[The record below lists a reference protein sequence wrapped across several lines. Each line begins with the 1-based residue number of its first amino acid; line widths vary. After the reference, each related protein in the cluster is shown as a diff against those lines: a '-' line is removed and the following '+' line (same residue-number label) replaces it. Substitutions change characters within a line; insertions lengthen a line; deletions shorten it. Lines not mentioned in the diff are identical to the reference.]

1 MPSSFESVEALLTR
15 VPFFQTLDRVDLARL
30 AGALE
35 EVRFPAGTEIFSESD
50 EADAL
55 YLLAGGHVE
64 VTVGVG
70 DSERQVAILEAPSYF
85 GELGLL
91 LANRTGS
98 VRASTDVH
106 AWRLPR
112 EQFGRLARDRSA
124 IALAVATSL
133 ALLLD
138 QRSREHVGAP
148 VAERQVVPA
157 EVPEVGRQS
166 QWRIVGAAIAL
177 GVPFGL
183 WWTGPP
189 AGMSVQGWHISLTVL
204 GAALAWLFEP
214 VPDFV
219 TALAMPIAWG
229 LLGLAPLSLAFAGF
243 SSSSWFVAIGA
254 MGIGAAMTRS
264 GLFLRLVLFVLKI
277 LPTKYSAYVL
287 GLLVG
292 GLVTTPAVPVPFIRV
307 ATITPLVR
315 ELAQTLGYPAG
326 SRARAGLAA
335 ASIIGFGFFSNI
347 FLTGRVENFFLI
359 GLLGH
364 PDDARFGWIPWL
376 VDAAP
381 AGAVLLAGAAV
392 MLFVLY
398 RSTLAPRATTD
409 VLRLQRYLLGPLSNR
424 EIITLA
430 ALALLI
436 AGLFLEQNLHVDVA
450 WIALAAFLIVL
461 AGGVIDRANFR
472 GSLEWGFLI
481 FFAILLS
488 TGGVLRGAG
497 VDQWIA
503 TALVPL
509 ARAVQNPSLLVMLL
523 GVLVVGCRF
532 VLPATPTILL
542 LSLAL
547 VPVASH
553 VGLSPWVVGFVI
565 ISMGTPWL
573 HPSQSLFY
581 RLVTEMTRGEM
592 MPPRDGTVVGVVM
605 TLITLVAIAASVPYW
620 RMLGLISSF

>member
-1 MPSSFESVEALLTR
+1 MQLSFESVESLLIR

-35 EVRFPAGTEIFSESD
+35 EVRFPASTEIFSENA

-55 YLLAGGHVE
+55 YLLASGRVE

-70 DSERQVAILEAPSYF
+70 DSERQVAVLEAPSYF

-91 LANRTGS
+91 LVRRTGS
-98 VRASTDVH
+98 VRASTDIH
-106 AWRLPR
+106 AWKLPR
-112 EQFGRLARDRSA
+112 ERFDQLARERSA

-148 VAERQVVPA
+148 VAEQQVVPV

-166 QWRIVGAAIAL
+166 QWRIAGAAIAL

-183 WWTGPP
+183 WWIGPP
-189 AGMSVQGWHISLTVL
+189 AGMSVPGWHTSLTII

-219 TALAMPIAWG
+219 TALAMLISWG
-229 LLGLAPLSLAFAGF
+229 LLRLAPLSMAFAGF
-243 SSSSWFVAIGA
+243 SSSSWFVALGA
-254 MGIGAAMTRS
+254 MGIGVAMTRS
-264 GLFLRLVLFVLKI
+264 GLFLRLILFVLKI
-277 LPTKYSAYVL
+277 LPAQYSAYLL

-292 GLVTTPAVPVPFIRV
+292 GVVTTPAVPVPMIRV
-307 ATITPLVR
+307 ATITPLVH

-326 SRARAGLAA
+326 SRTRAGLAA
-335 ASIIGFGFFSNI
+335 ASIIGFGFFGSI

-364 PDDARFGWIPWL
+364 PDDTRFSWIPWL
-376 VDAAP
+376 VGAAP
-381 AGAVLLAGAAV
+381 AGAVLLVGAAV
-392 MLFVLY
+392 MLLALY
-398 RSTLAPRATTD
+398 RSKLAPRATID
-409 VLRLQRYLLGPLSNR
+409 VLRLQRRLLGPLSPR
-424 EIITLA
+424 EIITIA

-436 AGLFLEQNLHVDVA
+436 AGLFLEQNLQVDVA
-450 WIALAAFLIVL
+450 WISLAAFLVAL
-461 AGGVIDRANFR
+461 AGGVIDRASFR

-481 FFAILLS
+481 FFAVLLS

-509 ARAVQNPSLLVMLL
+509 AQTVHNPSLLVMLL
-523 GVLVVGCRF
+523 GVLVVGCRV

-542 LSLAL
+542 LSVAL

-565 ISMGTPWL
+565 ITAGTPWL
-573 HPSQSLFY
+573 HASQSLFY
-581 RLVTEMTRGEM
+581 RLATEGGMMT
-592 MPPRDGTVVGVVM
+592 PHDGTVVGVVM
-605 TLITLVAIAASVPYW
+605 TLITLAGIAASVPYW
-620 RMLGLISSF
+620 RMLGLISP

>member
-1 MPSSFESVEALLTR
+1 MSLSFESVEALLNR
-15 VPFFQTLDRVDLARL
+15 VPFFHTLDRVDLARL

-35 EVRFPAGTEIFSESD
+35 EVRLPAGTEIFSEGA

-55 YLLAGGHVE
+55 YLLASGRVE

-70 DSERQVAILEAPSYF
+70 DSKRQVALLEAPSYF

-91 LANRTGS
+91 LTRRTGS
-98 VRASTDVH
+98 AQTSTDVH
-106 AWRLPR
+106 AWKLPR
-112 EQFGRLARDRSA
+112 DRFDRLARERSA

-148 VAERQVVPA
+148 AAERQVVPV
-157 EVPEVGRQS
+157 EVLEVDGQPH
-166 QWRIVGAAIAL
+166 WRVAGAAIAL

-183 WWTGPP
+183 WWIGPP
-189 AGMSVQGWHISLTVL
+189 AGMSMRGWHISVIIL
-204 GAALAWLFEP
+204 GAALAWLFKS

-219 TALAMPIAWG
+219 TALAMPTAWG

-243 SSSSWFVAIGA
+243 SSSSWFIALGA

-277 LPTKYSAYVL
+277 LPSRYSAYVF

-292 GLVTTPAVPVPFIRV
+292 GLVTTPVVPVPIIRA
-307 ATITPLVR
+307 ATIAPLVH
-315 ELAQTLGYPAG
+315 ELAQTLSYPAG
-326 SRARAGLAA
+326 SRTRAGLAA
-335 ASIIGFGFFSNI
+335 ASIIGFGFFSSI

-364 PDDARFGWIPWL
+364 PDDTRFSWIPWL

-381 AGAVLLAGAAV
+381 AGAVILAGAAV
-392 MLFVLY
+392 MLLGLY
-398 RSTLAPRATTD
+398 RSKLAPTVATD
-409 VLRLQRYLLGPLSNR
+409 VLRLQRHLLGPLSRR

-430 ALALLI
+430 ALTLLI
-436 AGLFLEQNLHVDVA
+436 AGLFLEQDLHVDVA
-450 WIALAAFLIVL
+450 WISLAAFLIAL
-461 AGGVIDRANFR
+461 AGGVIDRASFR

-481 FFAILLS
+481 FFAVLLS

-497 VDQWIA
+497 VDRWIA

-509 ARAVQNPSLLVMLL
+509 AQTVGNPSLLVMLL
-523 GVLVVGCRF
+523 GVLVVGCRL

-542 LSLAL
+542 LSVAL

-565 ISMGTPWL
+565 ITIGSAWL
-573 HPSQSLFY
+573 HPSQSLTY
-581 RLVTEMTRGEM
+581 GLATEVTKGELMT
-592 MPPRDGTVVGVVM
+592 PRDGIVVGVVM

-620 RMLGLISSF
+620 RILGLISR